1 MYPHADPNAP
11 IAIWLNGGPGASSIF
26 ANFLMNGPMRIER
39 TGTTDEDFRMYVN
52 PEGSWVDTATM
63 IFIDQPVGTGFSW
76 GEPLLTSMDE
86 AANEFIYFLEQLFT
100 MYPAMVGHDL
110 YLTGESY
117 GGKYLPR
124 YSYAMLMANQTKG
137 QTYFNLKATLVGDP
151 YTAPMTQRTNMHLV
165 PTALNI
171 LDDSNMP

>member
-1 MYPHADPNAP
+1 
-11 IAIWLNGGPGASSIF
+11 
-26 ANFLMNGPMRIER
+26 
-39 TGTTDEDFRMYVN
+39 
-52 PEGSWVDTATM
+52 
-63 IFIDQPVGTGFSW
+63 
-76 GEPLLTSMDE
+76 
-86 AANEFIYFLEQLFT
+86 